1 MYLLQTAYRMIV
13 LSPTGRKKS
22 LNVVPRMKMIQG
34 QNTMHVIGNS
44 AAFSCRLTL
53 ASVCLL
59 HNLKKI
65 KGDVR

>member
-1 MYLLQTAYRMIV
+1 MYLLQTAYRMIA

-22 LNVVPRMKMIQG
+22 PNVVPKMKMIQG

-53 ASVCLL
+53 VRVFVCFTIS
-59 HNLKKI
+59 KRSK
-65 KGDVR
+65 VT

>member
-1 MYLLQTAYRMIV
+1 MYLLQTAYRMIA

-22 LNVVPRMKMIQG
+22 LNVVPKMKMIQG

-53 ASVCLL
+53 ARVFVCFTIS
-59 HNLKKI
+59 KRSK
-65 KGDVR
+65 VT